1 MIYMKWITLSKVNK
15 HFAANLSRPR
25 PTSEYQSGSDI
36 VREDISE
43 LEPDLHGKEIVEC
56 GPPAR

>member
-1 MIYMKWITLSKVNK
+1 M
-15 HFAANLSRPR
+15 SRPR

-36 VREDISE
+36 VREDVSE
-43 LEPDLHGKEIVEC
+43 LEPDLKGRGVVEC